1 LKAPTQASAAWW
13 VVLAGVCAALHVG
26 KLAPAI
32 PTLQN
37 ALGLTLVQAGFLLSL
52 VQAAGMLL
60 GVGFGAVSDTLGA
73 RRSLLLGLLLLAG
86 ASAGGGAAHSVAPLM
101 AWRVLEGF
109 GFLLVVVTAPGLVR
123 QLVAPQRVNAMLGV
137 WGAYMS
143 VAATLALLLG
153 PLVIGSQG
161 WRVWWWGLAVLT
173 AVMAGV
179 VAWVLPKPQAD
190 QAKHL
195 TPNKRAQPLVHTFD
209 NTASLSWA
217 GRLRATLSAPGPWAV
232 ALCFALYTSQW
243 LAVIGFLPSIVLQ
256 AGLPVAA
263 VALLTAGAAA
273 ANVVGNVAA
282 GQLLQRGVAP
292 QRLLRWGFVGMALA
306 TLAAFLGWPLFAANG
321 LPTPVLPAG
330 WRYLAVVVFSGV
342 GGLIPATLFALAV
355 RLAPSPATQGTTLG
369 WLQQWSSI
377 GQFVG
382 PPLVAAVAN
391 AVGGWHATWVV
402 TGLASCAGLGMAA
415 VLSRLIK
422 NR

>member
-1 LKAPTQASAAWW
+1 MKPTAQTGAAWW

-60 GVGFGAVSDTLGA
+60 GVGFGAVSDSLGA
-73 RRSLLLGLLLLAG
+73 RRSLLLGLLLLAL
-86 ASAGGGAAHSVAPLM
+86 ASAGGGAAQSVAPLM

-123 QLVAPQRVNAMLGV
+123 QLVPPQRVNAMLGV
-137 WGAYMS
+137 WGGYMS

-153 PLVIGSQG
+153 PLVIGAQG
-161 WRVWWWGLAVLT
+161 WRVWWWGLAGLT
-173 AVMAGV
+173 ALMAGV
-179 VAWVLPKPQAD
+179 VAFVLPKPPAQV
-190 QAKHL
+190 AKATQLEL
-195 TPNKRAQPLVHTFD
+195 TS
-209 NTASLSWA
+209 NTGAFLPTPTTWA
-217 GRLRATLSAPGPWAV
+217 MRLQATLSAPGPWAV

-243 LAVIGFLPSIVLQ
+243 LAVIGFLPSIVAQ

-263 VALLTAGAAA
+263 VAVLTAAAAA

-282 GQLLQRGVAP
+282 GQLLQRGVPA

-306 TLAAFLGWPLFAANG
+306 TLAAFVSSPLF
-321 LPTPVLPAG
+321 TPGTASAPLLPAG
-330 WRYLAVVVFSGV
+330 WRYVAVVVFSGV

-402 TGLASCAGLGMAA
+402 TGLASCAGLAVAA
-415 VLSRLIK
+415 VLSRLLG
-422 NR
+422 RP